1 VGKPVAGHTKDRKG
15 AIAPSF
21 AVAQRQ
27 KVLCMG
33 LFFRNW
39 GPLKKAREPETEKRA
54 AKLARLHRA
63 PDAFMLDRHKTTPR
77 RSAGG

>member
-1 VGKPVAGHTKDRKG
+1 MGHTKDRKG

-21 AVAQRQ
+21 AVGQRQ

-39 GPLKKAREPETEKRA
+39 DPSKSSRAGNAEATPATEKRG
-54 AKLARLHRA
+54 AKHTRLHRVA
-63 PDAFMLDRHKTTPR
+63 DAFIPIIKQLDLKLE
-77 RSAGG
+77 